1 MVSGGSAHREHGRAD
16 DPASPAAG
24 DGAPFRRYSLIVAA
38 SIIPLVIAIA
48 ALSAYQFVLQRGQLL
63 EELRNEAIAHDLLLA
78 SVTKTVRDHVRS
90 LATWAEIYLAEPA
103 GGSPRDAGS
112 GPTTSG
118 GAVLGRDSAAGRQ
131 GAGAELAAAE
141 RLLPHMRLAH
151 RAMPYLQRSYYL
163 SGAQDFLQVYPMRD
177 GAGSASSER
186 LLDLAFGQDLFQ
198 GAIAANDGAGRD
210 GWTRAYRDPE
220 GTGWVVA
227 HAAPVGAG
235 DGSVGL
241 VASTV
246 LLDFL
251 SGFLRAFDYPTGH
264 LWLVNPQEQILASS
278 DGPIVAGPQVETL
291 EEVLPAALRALPPD
305 MLLQPSSVFREIGD
319 QYVVAQPV
327 ASTPWTLLFVVST
340 AELNEVLLPR
350 FLPYGI
356 ILLALIL
363 TLLLTHLLRQR
374 LLVRPAL
381 RLADYIRAESRDQH
395 PVEPPLPALWR
406 PWLRAVAEA
415 FAAKR
420 SALARIA
427 DSEALKAA
435 TIDNA
440 LDGLITI
447 DERSIVVEF
456 NPAAERLFGIERS
469 AAIGRFMPE
478 LIIPPHMR
486 ELHRQGMQRYLRTGE
501 AHVVGQRVEVE
512 AIRGTGQPFP
522 IDLAISEVHQ
532 AGRRL
537 FTAYIRD
544 ITERRRMER
553 VLRESEQYFKTLA
566 EAHPVAICIV
576 RLEDR
581 RILHASQ
588 AFADLFG
595 VPLAELPGVDVRR
608 FYVDLR
614 DRDRLVA
621 LLRAHGAVDGF
632 ELTQRR
638 ADGTVFPTVL
648 SSRLM
653 EFQGQSA
660 IVSGVLDLTRQKQAE
675 AEIAHQREALRA
687 SEQRFRTIAE
697 AHPVPVCIMR
707 RTDQRIVYASQ
718 RFADLVGMSLGQV
731 RGIDYWTLHP
741 DPGDRDRLSLALR
754 RDGAIGDQEA
764 SIRRADG
771 STFPAAIT
779 AHAIEYEG
787 EDAAIFGVMD
797 LSAQKQAESEI
808 ERQREALHQSE
819 KLSALGSLLAGV
831 AHELNNPLSVV
842 VGYAALLRASSNDPK
857 NRDRAERIHAAAN
870 RCSRIVKS
878 YLALARKKPAAR
890 TAVQVNDLIEAALE
904 FASYGLRTRDV
915 EVVCDLEADLP
926 TLLADGDQLVQV
938 FMNLM
943 VNAQHA
949 LQLTAPPRRLR
960 ITSRRAPDGVCI
972 EVADNGP
979 GIPPEIASRI
989 FEPFFTTKPQGV
1001 GTGIGLSVSAGIVA
1015 GHGGEIEVG
1024 RAADGGAVFTIRLPA
1039 GAAAAERPV
1048 EPDQASPR
1056 PLKGRI
1062 MVVEDEVEIGEML
1075 ADTLRRDGHTALV
1088 ATSGRDALAKLD
1100 QDEVDLIISDLR
1112 MPDMDGPALYRE
1124 LSRLRPALAARMLFV
1139 TGDTLA
1145 SDVTD
1150 FLSGSGANVI
1160 EKPIEPGEVRRH
1172 VQDLLA
1178 RGADRAARQD
1188 PNERSGAA
1196 DRAS

>member
-1 MVSGGSAHREHGRAD
+1 MVDGGTLQRAD
-16 DPASPAAG
+16 DAAPGPPAAPRIG
-24 DGAPFRRYSLIVAA
+24 RDGAPFRRYSLIVAA
-38 SIIPLVIAIA
+38 SIIPLAIAIV
-48 ALSAYQFVLQRGQLL
+48 ALTGYQLLQQRGQLL
-63 EELRNEAIAHDLLLA
+63 EELQNEAIGQDVLLA
-78 SVTKTVRDHVRS
+78 SVTKTVRDHVRA
-90 LATWAEIYLAEPA
+90 LATWAEIYRAERA
-103 GGSPRDAGS
+103 GDAPGAAS
-112 GPTTSG
+112 RGRTTAG
-118 GAVLGRDSAAGRQ
+118 DAVLGGAPPADLAD
-131 GAGAELAAAE
+131 AGAELAVAE
-141 RLLPHMRLAH
+141 RLVPHMRLGH
-151 RAMPYLQRSYYL
+151 EAMPYLRRSYYV
-163 SGAQDFLQVYPMRD
+163 SGAHEFLQVYPMQNGVA
-177 GAGSASSER
+177 GAPSEE
-186 LLDLAFGQDLFQ
+186 LVDLAFGRDFFP
-198 GAIAANDGAGRD
+198 DGEF
-210 GWTRAYRDPE
+210 WTRAFRDPE
-220 GTGWVVA
+220 GTGWAVA
-227 HAAPVGAG
+227 HAVPVG
-235 DGSVGL
+235 DGSAGI

-246 LLDFL
+246 PLDFL
-251 SGFLRAFDYPTGH
+251 SSFLRAFDYPSGH
-264 LWLVNPQEQILASS
+264 LWLVNRHDQVLAAS
-278 DGPIVAGPQVETL
+278 DGPVLAGVQLKNL
-291 EEVLPAALRALPPD
+291 EAVLPAALRELPRD
-305 MLLQPSSVFREIGD
+305 VLLQPSTVFRRIGA
-319 QYVVAQPV
+319 QYVLARPVVA
-327 ASTPWTLLFVVST
+327 TPWTMLFTISS
-340 AELNEVLLPR
+340 AELNQVLLPR
-350 FLPYGI
+350 FIPYGI

-363 TLLLTHLLRQR
+363 TLLLTHVLRQR
-374 LLVRPAL
+374 LYVRPAL
-381 RLADYIRAESRDQH
+381 GLADYIRAESLDQH
-395 PVEPPLPALWR
+395 PDQPRLPALWR
-406 PWLRAVAEA
+406 PWLRAVADA

-447 DERSIVVEF
+447 DEQSTIIEF

-469 AAIGRFMPE
+469 AALGRSMPE

-486 ELHRQGMQRYLRTGE
+486 EVHRQGMRRYLRTGE
-501 AHVVGQRVEVE
+501 PHVVGQRVEVE
-512 AIRGTGQPFP
+512 AIRADGQPFP
-522 IDLAISEVHQ
+522 IELAISEVYQ

-537 FTAYIRD
+537 FTAYVRD
-544 ITERRRMER
+544 ITEHRRMER

-581 RILHASQ
+581 KMMHASQ

-595 VPLAELPGVDVRR
+595 VPLADLPGVDVRR

-632 ELTQRR
+632 ELMQRR

-653 EFQGQSA
+653 EFQGQRA

-707 RTDQRIVYASQ
+707 RSDRRIVYASQ

-731 RGIDYWTLHP
+731 RGIDYWSLHP
-741 DPGDRDRLSLALR
+741 QPEDRERLALALR

-764 SIRRADG
+764 IIRRADG

-787 EDAAIFGVMD
+787 EEAAIFGVMD

-808 ERQREALHQSE
+808 ARQREALHQSE

-890 TAVQVNDLIEAALE
+890 TAVQINELIEAALE

-915 EVVCDLEADLP
+915 EIVRDLEADLP

-938 FMNLM
+938 FMNLI

-949 LQLTAPPRRLR
+949 LQQVPPPRRLR
-960 ITSRRAPDGVCI
+960 IVSRREPGGVRI

-1024 RAADGGAVFTIRLPA
+1024 PSPGGGAVFTIRLPA
-1039 GAAAAERPV
+1039 ASAETERPAEV
-1048 EPDQASPR
+1048 EPAAPR
-1056 PLKGRI
+1056 ARTGRI
-1062 MVVEDEVEIGEML
+1062 MVVEDEEEIGEML
-1075 ADTLRRDGHTALV
+1075 ADTLRRDGHTTLV
-1088 ATSGRDALAKLD
+1088 ATSGRDALAQLD
-1100 QDEVDLIISDLR
+1100 EHDVDMIISDLR

-1124 LSRLRPALAARMLFV
+1124 LSRLRPTLAARTLFV

-1145 SDVTD
+1145 ADVTE
-1150 FLSGSGANVI
+1150 FLSDTEASVI
-1160 EKPIEPGEVRRH
+1160 EKPIEPAEVRRR

-1178 RGADRAARQD
+1178 RPPGDRGPA
-1188 PNERSGAA
+1188 SGPE
-1196 DRAS
+1196 